1 MLRYTCA
8 DSSEGVSVVFPR
20 EASWVSPIAAAVL
33 VIAIRLFFVSVGRLT
48 DNSRGFFV
56 GAGIYLGG
64 VGAVLVVMAA
74 CFVLAA
80 DLRRYRCLFSP
91 GGITL
96 TVCYFGIPLR
106 KLALESAEI
115 HKFGWSHRRHA
126 PGTLQFAASG
136 HRYYLA
142 FNVAEHEA
150 ARFIEF
156 LAEHGIT
163 YSAEEEPVHRKTAA
177 NTFLG

>member
-1 MLRYTCA
+1 
-8 DSSEGVSVVFPR
+8 
-20 EASWVSPIAAAVL
+20 
-33 VIAIRLFFVSVGRLT
+33 VIAVRLFFVSVGRLT

-64 VGAVLVVMAA
+64 VGACLVAMAA
-74 CFVLAA
+74 CFVLCT

-96 TVCYFGIPLR
+96 TVCYFGIPLG
-106 KLALESAEI
+106 KLYLECAEI
-115 HKFGWSHRRHA
+115 HKFGWDQRPHA
-126 PGTLQFAASG
+126 SQGVFQFLASG

-142 FNVAEHEA
+142 FNVAEYEA
-150 ARFIEF
+150 DRFVEF
-156 LAEHGIT
+156 LASHGIA
-163 YSAEEEPVHRKTAA
+163 YSAEEEPLHRKTAA